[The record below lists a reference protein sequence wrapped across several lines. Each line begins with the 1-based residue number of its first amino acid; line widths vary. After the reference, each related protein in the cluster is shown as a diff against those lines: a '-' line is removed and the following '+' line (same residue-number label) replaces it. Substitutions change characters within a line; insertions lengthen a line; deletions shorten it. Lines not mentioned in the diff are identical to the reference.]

1 MITPLFKGFGASDTM
16 SLNPNSPYQGGLGW
30 PHDDSYYSEG
40 GDLNMHGDD
49 GSNMGGF
56 DPSTININD
65 ILGIATTM
73 INTQAGTMDI
83 N

>member
-1 MITPLFKGFGASDTM
+1 M
-16 SLNPNSPYQGGLGW
+16 SLHPSSPYQGTLGW
-30 PHDDSYYSEG
+30 SHDDSYYSQEG
-40 GDLNMHGDD
+40 DMHGDD

-56 DPSTININD
+56 DPSTINIAD

-73 INTQAGTMDI
+73 INPQGGTMDI